1 MLKIIIKRNQSRE
14 PFQIKKAAKWNE
26 WAANNEVEWA
36 PLFEEVMADLEARK
50 VEEITS
56 RDLQMCYVNKLLEQ
70 KTWATNLMAGRLYVT
85 VISKDFYPQGV
96 PTLEQLH
103 KRLFDLGFM
112 ADLGYSSEEY
122 AKMEQIIKHE
132 NDYNLAHYQIKQTTE
147 KYCLQNRAT
156 KERYETPQFVDM
168 RLAMA
173 MAANEKGDKK
183 IEEAKEFYHHF
194 SNNIVN
200 NPTPNYLYVGTQR
213 ASSPSCCLYVIPD
226 SVMGIAAAHTIAEL
240 MAAGGAGLG
249 ASLKIRSAGDDIRGG
264 ELVHFGKQR
273 YLDSHS
279 RVAVENVA
287 AGRSGALASYTMIY
301 DPDFSYMCAMQNPR
315 TPIAERNR
323 NSHVGFM
330 DNPEFARR
338 VALNTEFKPWNT
350 FTAPGLWELIT
361 SGDDASF
368 TKAYK
373 TWEAAHPEIKSVNAR
388 DTVLK
393 FKTQTHH
400 VGTVYGLDLCEV
412 NRHTPHRDPINSSNL
427 CTEIALPTH
436 EYASP
441 EQLWKTEYFG
451 EASVVVEDRGIVKE
465 IPVEMGK
472 IYEKIRHNLR
482 RSVEGYC
489 LLPDDIVK
497 IENREM
503 KIISTNIP
511 QQPETALCNLSG
523 TILSNMM
530 GMSDADMMRAM
541 MVALKSVEHT
551 IMSTTYRIPHIGWTA
566 KKRMN
571 AGVGMMGL
579 ATVLAR
585 MGLRYDT
592 RAGLSE
598 MHRIAERHMYFL
610 IKASIQLGRERGN
623 AEWIDRTKWVD
634 GYTPLWTANRNIDKY
649 HDAALVY
656 DWEELSQEL
665 IANGGMRF
673 STLFTIPP
681 SESSSKKSGPPNA
694 IYPIRGLDMKKSDSS
709 NVLDWVAPEAERL
722 RWDYQNAFDV
732 SRKDMIL
739 AYGIFNKFTDHTVS
753 CDRYHDARGKN
764 SISAHEEIEEYLLM
778 KEVGVP
784 SHYYTNQKFNDDEDN
799 SGSGAPVCSSE
810 GCTL

>member
-1 MLKIIIKRNQSRE
+1 MLKFVIKRNGSRE
-14 PFQIKKAAKWNE
+14 AFQVKKAAKWNE
-26 WAANNEVEWA
+26 WAANNKVEWA
-36 PLFEEVMADLEARK
+36 PLFEEVMADFNSRASEEA
-50 VEEITS
+50 TS
-56 RDLQMCYVNKLLEQ
+56 RELQMAYVNKLLEQ

-96 PTLEQLH
+96 PTLQQLH
-103 KRLFDLGFM
+103 TRLQDLGFM
-112 ADLGYSSEEY
+112 ADLGYSTEEY
-122 AKMEQIIKHE
+122 AKMEEIIQHE

-147 KYCLQNRAT
+147 KYCLQDRLT
-156 KERYETPQFVDM
+156 KTRFETPQFVDM

-173 MAANEKGDKK
+173 MASNETGDKK
-183 IEEAKEFYHHF
+183 IAEAKEFYHHF

-200 NPTPNYLYVGTQR
+200 NPTPNYLYVGTKR

-226 SVMGIAAAHTIAEL
+226 SVMGIAAAHTLAEL

-249 ASLKIRSAGDDIRGG
+249 AAVKLRSAGDPIRNG
-264 ELVHFGKQR
+264 ELVHFGRQR
-273 YLDSHS
+273 YTVSHS
-279 RVAVENVA
+279 SVAIENVA
-287 AGRSGALASYTMIY
+287 AGRSGALCLYDMIY
-301 DPDFSYMCAMQNPR
+301 NPDFQYMVSAQNPR
-315 TPIAERNR
+315 TPIAQRNR
-323 NSHVGFM
+323 NAHVAFM
-330 DNPEFARR
+330 DNPTFARR
-338 VALNTEFKPWNT
+338 VARNEDFKPWNT

-361 SGDDASF
+361 SGDDSAF
-368 TKAYK
+368 EKAYK
-373 TWEAAHPEIKSVNAR
+373 TWEDNNPDVKSVNAR
-388 DTVLK
+388 DTLLK

-400 VGTVYGLDLCEV
+400 VGTVYGLDLCEI
-412 NRHTPHRDPINSSNL
+412 NRHSPHRDPINSSNL

-436 EYASP
+436 EYDTP

-451 EASVVVEDRGIVKE
+451 EASITVEDRSVVKQ
-465 IPVEMGK
+465 IPIEMGK
-472 IYEKIRHNLR
+472 VYEKIRHNLQR
-482 RSVEGYC
+482 KVEGYC

-497 IENREM
+497 IDNREM

-530 GMSDADMMRAM
+530 GMSDSDVMRAM
-541 MVALKSVEHT
+541 MVALKSIEHT
-551 IMSTTYRIPHIGWTA
+551 IMTTTYRVPHVGWTA
-566 KKRMN
+566 KKRLN

-585 MGLRYDT
+585 KGLRYDT

-598 MHRIAERHMYFL
+598 IHRIMERHMYFL

-623 AEWIDRTKWVD
+623 AEWIDRTHWVD
-634 GYTPLWTANRNIDKY
+634 GYTPLQTYNRGIDKY
-649 HDAALVY
+649 HDAELVY
-656 DWEELSQEL
+656 DWVALSQEL

-681 SESSSKKSGPPNA
+681 SESSSKKSGPPNS

-709 NVLDWVAPEAERL
+709 NVLDWVAPDAEAL

-739 AYGIFNKFTDHTVS
+739 VYGIANKFTDHTVS
-753 CDRYHDARGKN
+753 CDRYNDCRGKT
-764 SISAHEEIEEYLLM
+764 SLSAKEEIEEYLLM

-784 SHYYTNQKFNDDEDN
+784 SHYYTNPKFNDEEDN
-799 SGSGAPVCSSE
+799 GSGAPVCGSE

>member
-1 MLKIIIKRNQSRE
+1 MLKIIIKRDGSRE

-26 WAANNEVEWA
+26 WAANNQVNWT
-36 PLFEEVMADLEARK
+36 PLFEEVMEDFNSRESEEA
-50 VEEITS
+50 TS
-56 RDLQMCYVNKLLEQ
+56 RELQMAYVNKLLAQ

-85 VISKDFYPQGV
+85 VISKDFYPQGI
-96 PTLEQLH
+96 PTLQQLH
-103 KRLFDLGFM
+103 SRLHELGFM
-112 ADLGYSSEEY
+112 ADLGYSTEEY
-122 AKMEQIIKHE
+122 AKMEEIIKHE
-132 NDYNLAHYQIKQTTE
+132 NDFNLAHYQIKQTTE
-147 KYCLQNRAT
+147 KYCLQDRA
-156 KERYETPQFVDM
+156 KGERYETPQFVDM

-173 MAANEKGDKK
+173 MAANEVGDKK

-213 ASSPSCCLYVIPD
+213 ASSPSCCLYVMPD
-226 SVMGIAAAHTIAEL
+226 TVLGISAAHQIAEL

-249 ASLKIRSAGDDIRGG
+249 VALKVRSAGDPIRGG

-273 YLDSHS
+273 YLGSHS
-279 RVAVENVA
+279 KVATENVA
-287 AGRSGALASYTMIY
+287 AGRSGALAAYTMIY
-301 DPDFSYMCAMQNPR
+301 DPDFNYMVAMQNPR
-315 TPIAERNR
+315 TPIAARNR
-323 NSHVGFM
+323 DSHVAFM

-338 VALNTEFKPWNT
+338 VALNLDFKPWNT
-350 FTAPGLWELIT
+350 YTAPGLWELLT
-361 SGDDASF
+361 SGDDAAF
-368 TKAYK
+368 TQAYK
-373 TWEAAHPEIKSVNAR
+373 TWESANPDIKNVNAR
-388 DTVLK
+388 DTLLK
-393 FKTQTHH
+393 FKVQTHH

-427 CTEIALPTH
+427 CTEIALPTK
-436 EYASP
+436 EYDTP

-451 EASVVVEDRGIVKE
+451 EASIVVDDMGTIKT
-465 IPVEMGK
+465 IPIEMGK
-472 IYEKIRHNLR
+472 TYEKIRHNLR
-482 RSVEGYC
+482 RKVEGYC
-489 LLPDDIVK
+489 LLADDIVK
-497 IENREM
+497 IGDREM
-503 KIISTNIP
+503 TVISTNIP

-523 TILSNMM
+523 TILSNMID
-530 GMSDADMMRAM
+530 MSDEDMMRAM

-551 IMSTTYRIPHIGWTA
+551 INTTTYRIPHIGWTA
-566 KKRMN
+566 KKRLN

-585 MGLRYDT
+585 KGLRYDT

-598 MHRIAERHMYFL
+598 IHRIMERHMYFL

-634 GYTPLWTANRNIDKY
+634 GWTPLETYNRNVDKY
-649 HDAALVY
+649 HDAELVY
-656 DWEELSQEL
+656 DWKALSEEL

-694 IYPIRGLDMKKSDSS
+694 IYPIRGLNMKKSDSS
-709 NVLDWVAPEAERL
+709 NVLDWVAPFAEEL
-722 RWDYQNAFDV
+722 RWDYQNAFDI

-739 AYGIFNKFTDHTVS
+739 LYAMANKFTDHTVS
-753 CDRYHDARGKN
+753 CDRYDDCRGKEF
-764 SISAHEEIEEYLLM
+764 ISANEEIEEYLFM

-784 SHYYTNQKFNDDEDN
+784 SHYYTNHKFNDDEEDA
-799 SGSGAPVCSSE
+799 GSGAPVCSSE